1 VDVCIQKFYCLESNL
16 TSDSFVAGGA
26 VAQVDPDSTGLNP
39 AWRQALVH
47 VLWGTGWQEGTP
59 FSEIKQLRA
68 VVARSLTRISE
79 LAGSSAYFNEVYFRL
94 QMQDMPRY
102 SLGL

>member
-1 VDVCIQKFYCLESNL
+1 MAVSVQKFYWLESNL
-16 TSDSFVAGGA
+16 ISDSLVAGGA

-39 AWRQALVH
+39 AWRKALVH
-47 VLWGTGWQEGTP
+47 LLWGTGWQEGTP

-68 VVARSLTRISE
+68 VIAQSLTRVSE

-94 QMQDMPRY
+94 QTQDILRY

>member
-1 VDVCIQKFYCLESNL
+1 VAVSVQKFYWLESNL
-16 TSDSFVAGGA
+16 ISDSLVAGGA

-39 AWRQALVH
+39 AWRKALVH
-47 VLWGTGWQEGTP
+47 LLWGTGWQEGTP

-68 VVARSLTRISE
+68 VIAQSLTRVSE

-94 QMQDMPRY
+94 QTQDIPRY